1 MDEEETMVDVVASVD
16 GGKAMSLPIK
26 RTHSTL

>member
-16 GGKAMSLPIK
+16 GGKAMSPIK